1 MPRVLTD
8 AYRDATF
15 CLPFSKDKGECAF
28 VRPMTETR
36 RNEIRRRVMQEA
48 GHDAALA
55 ENYFLREVLRE
66 AVTGWK
72 GFYDVKGRE
81 LSFSREMLDEIC
93 ACDPDFASLMLARI
107 LSVARTGE
115 LEDQK
120 N

>member
-1 MPRVLTD
+1 MPKVLTD

-15 CLPFSKDKGECAF
+15 CLPFSRDKSECAF

-36 RNEIRRRVMQEA
+36 RNEIRRRITQEA
-48 GHDAALA
+48 GHDAILA
-55 ENYFLREVLRE
+55 EHYFLREVLRE
-66 AVTGWK
+66 AVVDWK
-72 GFYDVKGRE
+72 GFYDVNGQE
-81 LSFSREMLDEIC
+81 LSFSREVLDEIC